1 MIAFPPDFSFY
12 VQIIALF
19 ALMAALR
26 ELLFTPVTKVLDERR
41 ARTEGARAQAAALRA
56 GGSSA
61 AAEYDRRVDEVRR
74 QLAMSTDEARGVT
87 AKEERVVLDRAM
99 DHASTA
105 LSQSRATL
113 ADRAAAA
120 RSELAAEADK
130 VAGVMTERILGRK
143 AA

>member
-26 ELLFTPVTKVLDERR
+26 ELLFTPVSKVLDERL
-41 ARTEGARAQAAALRA
+41 ARTQGARAQAAALRA
-56 GGSSA
+56 GGSTA
-61 AAEYDRRVDEVRR
+61 AAEYDRRVDDVRR
-74 QLAMSTDEARGVT
+74 QLAQSTDEARGVT
-87 AKEERVVLDRAM
+87 AKEERIVLDRAL
-99 DHASTA
+99 DQASLA

-113 ADRAAAA
+113 AESAAAA
-120 RSELAAEADK
+120 RGELAGEADR
-130 VAGVMTERILGRK
+130 VAGVMTERVLARK